1 MKLYWIVMCV
11 FLFAGC
17 STPQHTW
24 PNQNRDVVW
33 TAMVA
38 AAKVPDYNAVDPRKR
53 WIVLDNTVEVN
64 SETGVILVRRKLAR
78 SITLPLQVEQ
88 TDERQWFFTIQLLPG
103 QRPTATFD
111 TVGQTIVPARVHDE
125 AQRFFKLVNELVGN
139 GAVVRVPENEYA
151 K

>member
-1 MKLYWIVMCV
+1 
-11 FLFAGC
+11 
-17 STPQHTW
+17 
-24 PNQNRDVVW
+24 
-33 TAMVA
+33 MVA
-38 AAKVPDYNAVDPRKR
+38 AAKAPDYNAVDPRKR

-139 GAVVRVPENEYA
+139 GVVVRVPANEYA